1 MLENKSAVDTLNW
14 VMETVYGAKYKI
26 GQKVLFEGRE
36 HEIKGFVALTDV
48 DCSTYPAKETSAG
61 MGYDLVD
68 HHSTV
73 REDQLKS
80 FLIV

>member
-1 MLENKSAVDTLNW
+1 MLENNSAVDILNW
-14 VMETVYGAKYKI
+14 AMGAFYGAKYKI

-36 HEIKGFVALTDV
+36 HEIKAFVALTDV

-73 REDQLKS
+73 REDKLKP
-80 FLIV
+80 L